1 MITINISKDFT
12 TTPGARNYSDGKY
25 SGEEFYDRLL
35 KFKYEEALQLETKLK
50 IVLDG
55 TDGIASSFLN
65 EAFRRLGADYG
76 PEEVW
81 ANLILISD
89 EVPKYIIKIKEALNE
104 NQ

>member
-12 TTPGARNYSDGKY
+12 TTPGARNYNDGKY
-25 SGEEFYDRLL
+25 SGEEFYEQLL
-35 KFKYEEALQLETKLK
+35 KVKYEEALLLKTKLK

-65 EAFRRLGADYG
+65 EAFRRLGGEYG

-81 ANLILISD
+81 SNLILISD
-89 EVPKYIIKIKEALNE
+89 EVPKYITKIKEALNE